1 MNAHLE
7 PMYSTEELC
16 FFKMRFKCKKTTGF
30 QASCNVRTSPPLVCH
45 TSQQE
50 GGKVLSPVP
59 RPVFLL
65 AQENSPQA
73 YRKSY
78 TQCLLVHVPF
88 IRESKLTHKPQH
100 RKKTSKITELK
111 ELKTLLLKLSV
122 EVHRAELLKVM
133 TKNMVP

>member
-1 MNAHLE
+1 MQENNWF
-7 PMYSTEELC
+7 PS
-16 FFKMRFKCKKTTGF
+16 
-30 QASCNVRTSPPLVCH
+30 LVQCTH
-45 TSQQE
+45 KPAARMSHKPAR